1 MVPYGSTPTERTVM
15 ARSLAFFFAAGAS
28 LVLLTLVLPRAANA
42 NVLGLVIPPV
52 IAYGVAG
59 TLVTLGPRASVPA
72 LQGFLF
78 GGSVLITGCILYG
91 GDGAVLY
98 PTLYLLV
105 SCYAF
110 FFLGLRAALVQI
122 GLAGGLYAVVLLLT
136 TDTRHEAAMWEMVMG
151 TIAVGGVL
159 VGRLVAAVR
168 AQAADVAAVS
178 QLAGGSDATKALRAT
193 CEGVLASLGAD
204 VAIMLEPALDGEG
217 LTVSAMAGSSE
228 SGLTFNG
235 HNARLA
241 LERAF
246 TSAQPAVMETDE
258 AASGLRRF
266 DGATIGLAQPVLR
279 GGSAAAVLAVAW
291 TAPRRSLPRRA
302 RTVALLFAAEAS
314 LALDRAE
321 QAAKDRERQA
331 LEINDNIV
339 QGLVVAKYTAQRGDV
354 EAAIGAIDD
363 TLVRARKII
372 SDQLAEVVSGR
383 GIQPGD
389 LARAQAAG
397 VRQEPDRR
405 SEASAPPVPPPA
417 R

>member
-1 MVPYGSTPTERTVM
+1 M

-28 LVLLTLVLPRAANA
+28 LVLLTLVLPHAADA
-42 NVLGLVIPPV
+42 NVIGLLIPPL

-72 LQGFLF
+72 LQGFLV
-78 GGSVLITGCILYG
+78 GGSVLITGCVLYG
-91 GDGAVLY
+91 EEKAALY
-98 PTLYLLV
+98 PSLYVLV

-122 GLAGGLYAVVLLLT
+122 SVAGGLYALVLLLT
-136 TDTRHEAAMWEMVMG
+136 TDTRLEAGMWVMVMG

-193 CEGVLASLGAD
+193 CEGVVASLGAD
-204 VAIMLEPALDGEG
+204 VAIMLEPAPDGDG
-217 LTVSAMAGSSE
+217 LTVSAMAGSAE
-228 SGLTFNG
+228 SGLVFTG
-235 HNARLA
+235 HEARLA
-241 LERAF
+241 LEQAF
-246 TSAQPAVMETDE
+246 KAGEPTVIESDE

-266 DGATIGLAQPVLR
+266 DGTTLGLAQPVLR
-279 GGSAAAVLAVAW
+279 QSDAAAVLAVAW
-291 TAPRRSLPRRA
+291 TAPRRNLPRRA

-321 QAAKDRERQA
+321 QAATDRERQA

-372 SDQLAEVVSGR
+372 SDQLADVVSGR
-383 GIQPGD
+383 GIRPGD

-405 SEASAPPVPPPA
+405 PEASAPPVPPPA